1 MNFPNRYDEKKVFN
15 QYLMLRE
22 NAFLVSKHIVLFFA
36 NFASD
41 TFVCYRMLTKYL
53 EFYDIRAT
61 GLYFSN
67 K

>member
-1 MNFPNRYDEKKVFN
+1 
-15 QYLMLRE
+15 MLRE
-22 NAFLVSKHIVLFFA
+22 NSFLVSKHIDLFFA
-36 NFASD
+36 NFAWD

-67 K
+67 KWIMFGALKKNKNK